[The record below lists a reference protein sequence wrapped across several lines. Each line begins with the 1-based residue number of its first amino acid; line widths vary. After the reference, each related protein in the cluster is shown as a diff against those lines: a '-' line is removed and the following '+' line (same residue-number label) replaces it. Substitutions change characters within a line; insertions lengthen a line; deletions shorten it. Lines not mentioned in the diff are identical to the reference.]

1 MKTALVIGAGFA
13 GCTVSDIL
21 KKQGFRVKILEGSS
35 GLGGGC
41 WTRTCGGH
49 PYTFGPRMFYTN
61 NEKVIEQMQ
70 KYVKIRNFSMKS
82 FTYVEE
88 DNKLYN
94 YPLQYS
100 DIKIMQD
107 CEKITEELDERKNK
121 KPSVDNFENYWI
133 DAIGPT
139 LYGKFVDSYSK
150 KMWGINSNKEL
161 GANFEWVNRGTPIR
175 DGDSRLYGD
184 KFQGYPENLD
194 GYNPYFIQA
203 VEGCEVIFK
212 CFVTG
217 FDYDKRKVFTTKGDF
232 TADIIINTI
241 HVDTLFN
248 CEYGKL
254 RYFGRQF
261 LPLIL
266 PIENAMPEDV
276 TWVHYSGN
284 ENFTRATEFKKI
296 TGYKSD
302 FTLLGIE
309 LPSETGRYYPV
320 QSEPEI
326 KRYNLYKTLFPKNFY
341 SIGRLGTFKYKGIVD
356 AIEEAIKVA
365 ESV

>member
-1 MKTALVIGAGFA
+1 MKTALIIGAGFA
-13 GCTVSDIL
+13 GCTMADLL
-21 KKQGFRVKILEGSS
+21 KNKGFKVTVLEGST
-35 GLGGGC
+35 LPGGGC
-41 WTRTCGGH
+41 WTQNYGGH
-49 PYTFGPRMFYTN
+49 PYTFGPRMFYTY
-61 NEKVIEQMQ
+61 NEDVINQMS
-70 KYVKIRNFSMKS
+70 KYIKIREFAMKS
-82 FTYVEE
+82 FTYVES

-100 DIKIMQD
+100 DIAIMHD
-107 CEKITEELDERKNK
+107 CDKITKELDERKELT
-121 KPSVDNFENYWI
+121 PSVDNFENYWL

-139 LYGKFVDSYSK
+139 LYNKFVNSYSA
-150 KMWGINSNKEL
+150 KMWGINTNKEL
-161 GANFEWVNRGTPIR
+161 AANFEWVNRGTPIR
-175 DGDSRLYGD
+175 DGDNRLYQD

-194 GYNPYFIQA
+194 GYNPYFLQA
-203 VEGCEVIFK
+203 LSGVEVLFK
-212 CFVTG
+212 CFVKG
-217 FDYDKRKVFTTKGDF
+217 FDYDKRVVKTSQGDY

-248 CEYGKL
+248 NEYGEL

-266 PIENAMPEDV
+266 PVEYAMPEDC
-276 TWVHYSGN
+276 TWVHYSGK
-284 ENFTRATEFKKI
+284 ESFTRATEFKKI

-309 LPSETGRYYPV
+309 MPSNKGRFYPV

-326 KRYNLYKTLFPKNFY
+326 RRYQQYKNLFPKNFF

-356 AIEEAIKVA
+356 AIEESIQVS
-365 ESV
+365 ERL